1 MRGLSHLTIMTS
13 SLASFYPK
21 NWPVIPFHEGEVQ
34 VQKKNG
40 VHHHVMSYAPRVIR
54 PFLPDQHRA
63 FYQAQP
69 FLVIAAR
76 DARGLMWSTLLFG
89 SDADDDSNKDTGATT
104 TPVGFVTSP
113 DPTRLLIQS
122 QPLAGD
128 ALEGSLVPGSDIGLL
143 GIEFA
148 TRRRNR
154 VNGRLGTNTY
164 NHPEGAQLEF
174 VVDQSFGN
182 CPQYIKPRD
191 WWVPHDQK
199 KKTNDTGA
207 SDSETCSTMTTTRP
221 RHLTKDQIAH
231 IESAESIFVA
241 TGYRGVGDDP
251 RFGNDASHR
260 GGTTGGFLKVAE
272 IVMGNHNNTDQ
283 MESSSSLSNTNTTT
297 VLMIPDYSGNNHYNT
312 IGNLVLDSRMGVSIP
327 LYESGGMIQL
337 SGHADIDWDE
347 TAADIAFPGAK
358 RIIVLTIDEVV
369 ELPPGSL
376 PIRWSTDDS
385 KQFQLQV
392 GEKIRESA
400 DVTSFH
406 FYPIE
411 GDAPTLPVF
420 QPGQYLPISLQV
432 GPDQSIVRTYSL
444 SGSNSNKQYY
454 RISVKRDPFGIGSRF
469 LHDHVHVGD
478 IVNVQVPAGE
488 FVYQP
493 EPEAE
498 AGISNRTI
506 VLLSTGIGATPVLSM
521 LHSFVETLD
530 STSAKKA
537 LWIHGARNGKH
548 HPFKAEVNNLK
559 KRAGEERLETHVVYS
574 QPLESDDKSRNDFTV
589 GRIDLGKVI
598 QMIPDVDNADFYMC
612 GTGAF
617 MADMETQLMEKYGVK
632 ENRIHQETF

>member
-1 MRGLSHLTIMTS
+1 MTS

-21 NWPVIPFHEGEVQ
+21 NWPAIPFHEGEVQ

-40 VHHHVMSYAPRVIR
+40 VHHHVMSYAPRVVR

-76 DARGLMWSTLLFG
+76 DTRGLMWSTLLFG
-89 SDADDDSNKDTGATT
+89 SEKNDSSNDASRTDGATSTTT

-154 VNGRLGTNTY
+154 VNGRLGSKTF
-164 NHPEGAQLEF
+164 NHPYDTEGVPLEF

-191 WWVPHDQK
+191 WWLPHDQK
-199 KKTNDTGA
+199 KNDTQT
-207 SDSETCSTMTTTRP
+207 SDSQTCLTTTTTRP

-231 IESAESIFVA
+231 IERAESIFVA

-251 RFGNDASHR
+251 RFGNDSSHR
-260 GGTTGGFLKVAE
+260 GGTAGGFLKVGE
-272 IVMGNHNNTDQ
+272 IVMDNHNADQ
-283 MESSSSLSNTNTTT
+283 IESSSLSKTTNTTT
-297 VLMIPDYSGNNHYNT
+297 TLLMIPDYSGNNHYNT

-347 TAADIAFPGAK
+347 TAADAAFPGAK
-358 RIIVLTIDEVV
+358 RVIVLTIDEVV

-376 PIRWSTDDS
+376 PLRWSTDDS

-392 GEKIRESA
+392 GEKIQESA

-406 FYPIE
+406 FYPIAGE
-411 GDAPTLPVF
+411 APTLPGF

-498 AGISNRTI
+498 AGSNRTI

-548 HPFKAEVNNLK
+548 HPFKSEVNDLK
-559 KRAGEERLETHVVYS
+559 ERAGEERLETHVVYS
-574 QPLESDDKSRNDFTV
+574 QPLESDENSNNDFTV

-598 QMIPDVDNADFYMC
+598 QMIPNMGNADFYMC

-617 MADMETQLMEKYGVK
+617 MADIETQLMQRYGVM